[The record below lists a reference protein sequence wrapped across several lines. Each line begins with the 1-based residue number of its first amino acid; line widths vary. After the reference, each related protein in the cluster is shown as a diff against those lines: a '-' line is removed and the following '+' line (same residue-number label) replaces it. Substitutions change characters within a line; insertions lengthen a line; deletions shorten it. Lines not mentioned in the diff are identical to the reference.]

1 MMQGSSCYLTDL
13 GPWTPFRQ
21 PRMPYPRQKSGY
33 HIGQICRTS
42 ARQVRCSSTVAVV
55 LPVRKTV
62 TATELDSDV
71 AVCASAKE
79 DAQIMTKK
87 AELIMTMMCAEYY
100 GADIKLIKL
109 IIFTYYIAGPL
120 VQIYFQQ

>member
-1 MMQGSSCYLTDL
+1 MNGAGNGTRGQN
-13 GPWTPFRQ
+13 
-21 PRMPYPRQKSGY
+21 SGY

-42 ARQVRCSSTVAVV
+42 ARHARCSSTVAVV
-55 LPVRKTV
+55 LPVRETV

-79 DAQIMTKK
+79 VAQIMTKK
-87 AELIMTMMCAEYY
+87 AELVMEIMCAEYY

-109 IIFTYYIAGPL
+109 IIFTYYIPGLL